1 MAASIFRGVIMTQ
14 KDSSIFVKSPI
25 PREVWH
31 MLWTTF
37 RLGRPFQAPLS
48 EADRKIVW
56 LDVERNAR
64 RRDKETAHEKA

>member
-1 MAASIFRGVIMTQ
+1 MAAPIFRGVIMPQ
-14 KDSSIFVKSPI
+14 KDSSIFVKRPI

-31 MLWTTF
+31 MVWTTF

-48 EADRKIVW
+48 EADRKIIW

-64 RRDKETAHEKA
+64 RKDKEATHEKA